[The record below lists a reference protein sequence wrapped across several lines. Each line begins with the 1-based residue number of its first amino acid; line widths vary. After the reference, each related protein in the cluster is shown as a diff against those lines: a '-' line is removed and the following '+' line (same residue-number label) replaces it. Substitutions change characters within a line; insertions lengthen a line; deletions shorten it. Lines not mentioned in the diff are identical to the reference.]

1 MGARLLRLV
10 CRGLVGFA
18 FVFVAAP
25 IVIVLTTAFSATS
38 FPTFPPSGLSLR
50 WLVVFATDRDSLE
63 AFRNS
68 LVVALSA
75 TAVSVS
81 LGTLAALGLDRMG
94 WARAR
99 EPLRGIFLSPL
110 IFPKILLAIALVQ
123 LFYRLGLMAS
133 LPGLI
138 LGHVVVTMPFV
149 IQTVSASLGRVDR
162 SLEDAARTLG
172 ARERHVFFRITLP
185 LVIYGVVAG
194 GIFAFVI
201 SFNEIYVSLF
211 VSGPRLRTL
220 PVKIMADLEGDYSTL
235 VPATG
240 AIILAMIFGLLFFF
254 ERVFK
259 KDLSEYL

>member
-1 MGARLLRLV
+1 VVRSLV
-10 CRGLVGFA
+10 RVAYGGVVGFVFL
-18 FVFVAAP
+18 FVVAP
-25 IVIVLTTAFSATS
+25 IVIVLVTAFSATS
-38 FPTFPPSGLSLR
+38 FPTFPPTALSLR
-50 WLVVFATDRDSLE
+50 WLVTFARDVDSLE
-63 AFRNS
+63 ALRNS
-68 LVVALSA
+68 AVVALSA

-81 LGTLAALGLDRMG
+81 LGTLAALGLDRMASR
-94 WARAR
+94 ARA
-99 EPLRGIFLSPL
+99 PLRAVFLSPL

-133 LPGLI
+133 LTGLV
-138 LGHVVVTMPFV
+138 LAHVVVTIPFV

-172 ARERHVFFRITLP
+172 AREPQVFFRITLP

-194 GIFAFVI
+194 AIFAFVI

-240 AIILAMIFGLLFFF
+240 AIVLGIIFGLLFLF
-254 ERVFK
+254 ERVFR